1 MDSKLRRT
9 AIWSS
14 MAVILLVSILV
25 LNGNNENEAGNS
37 VPGGQQS
44 SQATR
49 PPTNSG
55 VINGQI
61 GNNLS
66 AFLQDNTFFDQETDP
81 VLEAIQNNAKRL
93 SLVVTSV
100 EKDLRVQIVDSEGS
114 PVAGESFL
122 VELGDLGQ
130 YEDLDRDGVIYIE
143 GLAAGEYSVRLQS
156 IEGYRVPENEF
167 RVRVKDKVE
176 YLAIEDIV
184 LLIRAEAD
192 VDASVEDVAMGDA
205 LTDADETEIQALQQV
220 SEAKV
225 GIDVSKWNGEIDW
238 KQVSDAGVEF
248 AIVRVGYRGAA
259 AGSLVED
266 PYFEENMRGA
276 ASNGISVGV
285 YFSTQAVN
293 EVEAVEEA
301 SAALR
306 LIREYKLD
314 YPVFV
319 DTESAGVNGRAAAL
333 DAKTRASLCEAFC
346 RTVES
351 EGYDAG
357 VYGSRH
363 WYGSRLEMDGLQ
375 DYYIWLAEYR
385 SVPLYEGNYQMWQYT
400 SRGTVDGISGNVDLN
415 VSYMDR

>member
-9 AIWSS
+9 AILSS

-25 LNGNNENEAGNS
+25 LNANNENLGGNS
-37 VPGGQQS
+37 APGGQQS
-44 SQATR
+44 SQATE

-81 VLEAIQNNAKRL
+81 VLEAIKNNTNRL

-100 EKDLRVQIVDSEGS
+100 EKDLRVQIVDSEGV

-122 VELGDLGQ
+122 VELGDHGE
-130 YEDLDRDGVIYIE
+130 YEDLDRDGIIYIE
-143 GLAAGEYSVRLQS
+143 GLAAGEYFVKLQP

-167 RVRVKDKVE
+167 KVRVKGRVE
-176 YLAIEDIV
+176 YHAIEDIS
-184 LLIRAEAD
+184 LLIRTEEDIDAGTEDVPVTDALKDAD
-192 VDASVEDVAMGDA
+192 V
-205 LTDADETEIQALQQV
+205 TEIQELQKV
-220 SEAKV
+220 SGAKT

-238 KQVSDAGVEF
+238 RQVSDAGVEF
-248 AIVRVGYRGAA
+248 AIIRAGYRGAA
-259 AGSLVED
+259 TGSLVED
-266 PYFEENMRGA
+266 PYFAQNMRGA
-276 ASNGISVGV
+276 AANGIAVGV
-285 YFSTQAVN
+285 YFSTQAVS

-301 SAALR
+301 SAVLR

-319 DTESAGVNGRAAAL
+319 DTESAGENGRADAL
-333 DAKTRASLCEAFC
+333 DAEARASLCHAFC
-346 RTVES
+346 RTVENA
-351 EGYDAG
+351 GYDAG
-357 VYGSRH
+357 VYGSRY
-363 WYGSRLEMDGLQ
+363 WYTNRLKMDGLQ
-375 DYYIWLAEYR
+375 DHYIWLAEYR
-385 SVPLYEGNYQMWQYT
+385 GIPQYKGYYHMWQYT
-400 SRGTVDGISGNVDLN
+400 SRGTVDGISGNVNLS